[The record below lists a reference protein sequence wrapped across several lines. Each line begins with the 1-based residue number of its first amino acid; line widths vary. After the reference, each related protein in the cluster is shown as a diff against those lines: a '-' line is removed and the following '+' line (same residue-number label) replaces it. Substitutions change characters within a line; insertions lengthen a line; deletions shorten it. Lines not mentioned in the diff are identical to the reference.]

1 MTAATMLFA
10 SSCSKEQIS
19 SNAPVGEQ
27 VTVTLTAD
35 LGAIESRAISDGL
48 SVNEVAWAIYLHGAD
63 KPLPELYGV
72 LPISNKQGTL
82 EVRLVTGKSYDIA
95 LFAYYKDGATTEQ
108 ALGAATPKFY
118 NVDWDNKTIAL
129 NYPSPLA
136 NDTDKRD
143 CFWYVKQNLAVDGP
157 VNETFILTRPLAQ
170 LNFGVTKEDT
180 IAAAEAGLVVSQS
193 KIVASTYESFNMFTG
208 ECLGQLKEYTF
219 AQNAVPQQELEVENI
234 DYTYIGTAYLLVDEK
249 ETQEVTLTI
258 YNNDAN
264 NTQINTLNYS
274 YVPFQ
279 RNYRTNIL
287 GALLTNPIEFNIVVD
302 ERFNEPDFIVKHWDG
317 TTKAVAEVNGT
328 YTVTEP
334 AELAWV
340 AQQVNSGENNFEG
353 KAVVLQGE
361 VIDLN
366 GLNNQLWT
374 PIGVSGKPFK
384 GSFDGN
390 GVVIRNMKVSALECA
405 GLFGNVLSSE
415 GIKNVVL
422 EDVVIESSHYAGAV
436 VGYAY
441 SDVIN
446 CSVDGLTLTVTPN
459 DTTRAAYDNGD
470 KVGGIAG
477 YVAEKSGTAGYKIN
491 NNTVKNATITAYRDL
506 GGIAGAAY
514 IAECVGNKVENSVL
528 TVDQT
533 VNNYGEKDA
542 NLGQFVGRVLSG
554 VVGDDNVATDVELVW
569 NPIELSYKKVSQ
581 LVNGETGM
589 SFTTQGYVIASCDKS
604 FVLADK
610 TGIIYVYN
618 PKNGAAVGSNVLVS
632 GTLSTYGNDDLI
644 QVGKDA
650 EVTVLEGTTEVEYPE
665 VVVWPDEQVTEYA
678 KSATRTYAKIKGTLD
693 IGSYNNVIIEGTN
706 VKGSILYPN
715 SEIKK
720 IINDLNGKTA
730 IVEGYA
736 MYTTSSR
743 KFMNIVATK
752 VVDAKVATEWGVVG
766 DMTDWA
772 KGNDIP
778 MYTYGDNIMFARN
791 VVVSN
796 NQSFK
801 IRVTTSEKEWDNE
814 KNYGTGVDGKD
825 REGVYTDMAIPVY
838 TGGDSGNIKP
848 AKAGTYDIYF
858 DLNNK
863 QVYVMTAGKSIKD
876 AADYEEYIAPVEGL
890 TEHEWAVIGTF
901 SNNWKH
907 EYSTPMTIKGDYAV
921 AKGVTIANGDEFKFA
936 ADKAWALSY
945 GSACDVNIDTKYRTY
960 NNGGNMKF
968 VGEAGTYDI
977 YFSMVNATFY
987 MEEHVEAVETE
998 GGCDDFDT
1006 ISNTNT
1012 SYVKTTTKAGW
1023 VAVNSAIF
1031 KGGTSNSSPAF
1042 KMIGVDSNR
1051 ALCMNGKTSAK
1062 GTITSPTLTT
1072 GCGTLKF
1079 NYGLPFSDTK
1089 IKFSVEIMQNGAVVK
1104 TFTVQN
1110 LSATKL
1116 TKYSFEEAVNVT
1128 GDFQIVFKN
1137 LSPSSSTSNKD
1148 RTAIWDV
1155 EWTGYAE

>member
-136 NDTDKRD
+136 NDTDERD

-180 IAAAEAGLVVSQS
+180 TAAAEAGLVVSQS

-340 AQQVNSGENNFEG
+340 AQQVNSGDNTFEG
-353 KAVVLQGE
+353 KSVVLQGE

-390 GVVIRNMKVSALECA
+390 GVVIRNMKVSTLECA

-459 DTTRAAYDNGD
+459 DITRAAAYDNGD

-542 NLGQFVGRVLSG
+542 NLSQFVGRVLSG

-569 NPIELSYKKVSQ
+569 NPETLRPCIKNVIAAGVKEGVTAKGYVLATSAESF
-581 LVNGETGM
+581 LLADETGWIM
-589 SFTTQGYVIASCDKS
+589 VYKPKDYATAMPKEGDVVSV
-604 FVLADK
+604 
-610 TGIIYVYN
+610 TGNTSLYPTKEPNMLQFAQNTV
-618 PKNGAAVGSNVLVS
+618 
-632 GTLSTYGNDDLI
+632 
-644 QVGKDA
+644 
-650 EVTVLEGTTEVEYPE
+650 VTVLDEPKVEVTHPTSDVWTVEQIEAYAANPIRTFATFTGKLNVNGNYYNIEFEGT
-665 VVVWPDEQVTEYA
+665 Q
-678 KSATRTYAKIKGTLD
+678 KQ
-693 IGSYNNVIIEGTN
+693 
-706 VKGSILYPN
+706 GSIISP
-715 SEIKK
+715 K
-720 IINDLNGKTA
+720 A
-730 IVEGYA
+730 
-736 MYTTSSR
+736 
-743 KFMNIVATK
+743 
-752 VVDAKVATEWGVVG
+752 
-766 DMTDWA
+766 
-772 KGNDIP
+772 DI
-778 MYTYGDNIMFARN
+778 
-791 VVVSN
+791 
-796 NQSFK
+796 
-801 IRVTTSEKEWDNE
+801 
-814 KNYGTGVDGKD
+814 
-825 REGVYTDMAIPVY
+825 
-838 TGGDSGNIKP
+838 
-848 AKAGTYDIYF
+848 
-858 DLNNK
+858 
-863 QVYVMTAGKSIKD
+863 
-876 AADYEEYIAPVEGL
+876 
-890 TEHEWAVIGTF
+890 
-901 SNNWKH
+901 
-907 EYSTPMTIKGDYAV
+907 
-921 AKGVTIANGDEFKFA
+921 
-936 ADKAWALSY
+936 
-945 GSACDVNIDTKYRTY
+945 
-960 NNGGNMKF
+960 
-968 VGEAGTYDI
+968 
-977 YFSMVNATFY
+977 
-987 MEEHVEAVETE
+987 
-998 GGCDDFDT
+998 
-1006 ISNTNT
+1006 
-1012 SYVKTTTKAGW
+1012 
-1023 VAVNSAIF
+1023 
-1031 KGGTSNSSPAF
+1031 
-1042 KMIGVDSNR
+1042 
-1051 ALCMNGKTSAK
+1051 
-1062 GTITSPTLTT
+1062 
-1072 GCGTLKF
+1072 
-1079 NYGLPFSDTK
+1079 
-1089 IKFSVEIMQNGAVVK
+1089 
-1104 TFTVQN
+1104 
-1110 LSATKL
+1110 
-1116 TKYSFEEAVNVT
+1116 
-1128 GDFQIVFKN
+1128 
-1137 LSPSSSTSNKD
+1137 
-1148 RTAIWDV
+1148 
-1155 EWTGYAE
+1155 

>member
-63 KPLPELYGV
+63 QPLPELYGV

-108 ALGAATPKFY
+108 ALGAAAPKFY
-118 NVDWDNKTIAL
+118 DVDWDNKTIAL

-136 NDTDKRD
+136 NDTDERD

-193 KIVASTYESFNMFTG
+193 KIVASTYEKFNMFTG

-234 DYTYIGTAYLLVDEK
+234 AYTYVGTAYLLVDEK
-249 ETQEVTLTI
+249 ETQEVSLTI

-366 GLNNQLWT
+366 SQNNQLWT

-491 NNTVKNATITAYRDL
+491 NNTVKNAVITAYRDL
-506 GGIAGAAY
+506 GGVAGAAY

-533 VNNYGEKDA
+533 VNSYGEKDA
-542 NLGQFVGRVLSG
+542 NLGEFVGRVLSG

-569 NPIELSYKKVSQ
+569 KPETLRPCIKNVIAAGVKKGVTAKGYVLATTSNSF
-581 LVNGETGM
+581 LLADETGWIM
-589 SFTTQGYVIASCDKS
+589 
-604 FVLADK
+604 
-610 TGIIYVYN
+610 VYS
-618 PKNGAAVGSNVLVS
+618 PKDYATAMPKEGDVVS
-632 GTLSTYGNDDLI
+632 VAGDTSLYPSKEPNMLQFAQNT
-644 QVGKDA
+644 V
-650 EVTVLEGTTEVEYPE
+650 VTVLDEPKVEITHPTSDVWTVEQIEAYAANPIRTFATFKGNLNVNGNYYNIEFEGT
-665 VVVWPDEQVTEYA
+665 Q
-678 KSATRTYAKIKGTLD
+678 KQ
-693 IGSYNNVIIEGTN
+693 
-706 VKGSILYPN
+706 GSIISPKAD
-715 SEIKK
+715 IKNL
-720 IINDLNGKTA
+720 ITNNGLNGKT
-730 IVEGYA
+730 VQVSGYLT
-736 MYTTSSR
+736 YLNSS
-743 KFMNIVATK
+743 KYLNMIITDF
-752 VVDAKVATEWGVVG
+752 VDCKEATEWGIVG
-766 DMTDWA
+766 DMTGWA
-772 KGNDIP
+772 KDNDIP

-825 REGVYTDMAIPVY
+825 RDGVYTDMAIPVY

-863 QVYVMTAGKSIKD
+863 QVYVMTAGKSISD
-876 AADYEEYIAPVEGL
+876 AAKHEEYIAPVEGL
-890 TEHEWAVIGTF
+890 TEHEWAVIGSF
-901 SNNWKH
+901 SNDWKH
-907 EYSTPMTIKGDYAV
+907 EYSTPMTIEGDYAV

-936 ADKAWALSY
+936 ADKAWTLSY
-945 GSACDVNIDTKYRTY
+945 GSGCDVNIGTKYRTY

-987 MEEHVEAVETE
+987 MEEHVDVKPVEATIT
-998 GGCDDFDT
+998 FDNKAKRT
-1006 ISNTNT
+1006 TFTDTQQVWEENGITVTNDKNKST
-1012 SYVKTTTKAGW
+1012 NK
-1023 VAVNSAIF
+1023 VADYAKPARFYQGSKVTVTAPGEITQIIF
-1031 KGGTSNSSPAF
+1031 DCNSSSYATEL
-1042 KMIGVDSNR
+1042 KNSIKSGATVTVVSDKVT
-1051 ALCMNGKTSAK
+1051 A
-1062 GTITSPTLTT
+1062 ILTT
-1072 GCGTLKF
+1072 PASSF
-1079 NYGLPFSDTK
+1079 
-1089 IKFSVEIMQNGAVVK
+1089 VVDQLVK
-1104 TFTVQN
+1104 QVRMDAITV
-1110 LSATKL
+1110 T
-1116 TKYSFEEAVNVT
+1116 Y
-1128 GDFQIVFKN
+1128 
-1137 LSPSSSTSNKD
+1137 NK
-1148 RTAIWDV
+1148 
-1155 EWTGYAE
+1155 

>member
-108 ALGAATPKFY
+108 ALGAAAPKFY
-118 NVDWDNKTIAL
+118 KVDWDSKTIAL

-180 IAAAEAGLVVSQS
+180 TAAAEAGLVVSQS

-234 DYTYIGTAYLLVDEK
+234 DYTYVGTAYLLVDEK
-249 ETQEVTLTI
+249 ETQEVSLTI

-264 NTQINTLNYS
+264 NTEINTLNYS

-302 ERFNEPDFIVKHWDG
+302 ERFNEPDYIVKHWDG

-340 AQQVNSGENNFEG
+340 AQQVNSGENSFEG

-366 GLNNQLWT
+366 SQNNQLWT
-374 PIGVSGKPFK
+374 PIGVSGKPFR

-390 GVVIRNMKVSALECA
+390 GVVIRNMKVSTLECA
-405 GLFGNVLSSE
+405 GLFGSVVSDE
-415 GIKNVVL
+415 GIKNVIL
-422 EDVVIESSHYAGAV
+422 EDAVIESSHYAGAV
-436 VGYAY
+436 AGYAY
-441 SDVIN
+441 ADIIGCTVN
-446 CSVDGLTLTVTPN
+446 GLTMNVLPN
-459 DTTRAAYDNGD
+459 DTTTRTATYDNGD
-470 KVGGIAG
+470 KVGGIVG
-477 YVAEKSGTAGYKIN
+477 YVGEGGYKIN
-491 NNTVKNATITAYRDL
+491 GNTVEEATIIAYRDL

-514 IAECVGNKVENSVL
+514 IGECTGNIVKKSTL
-528 TVDQT
+528 KVDQT
-533 VNNYGEKDA
+533 VNDYGTKDA
-542 NLGQFVGRVLSG
+542 NLDEVVGRVLGGTVGENTIEG
-554 VVGDDNVATDVELVW
+554 VTLNW
-569 NPIELSYKKVSQ
+569 NPYSLRPCIENVIAAGVK
-581 LVNGETGM
+581 NGVTAKGYVLATSAESFLLADETGWIM
-589 SFTTQGYVIASCDKS
+589 
-604 FVLADK
+604 
-610 TGIIYVYN
+610 VYK
-618 PKNGAAVGSNVLVS
+618 PKNYSTAMPKEGDVVS
-632 GTLSTYGNDDLI
+632 VKGNTAYYPLD
-644 QVGKDA
+644 KDKKPTKDSMLQFA
-650 EVTVLEGTTEVEYPE
+650 QNTVVTVLDEPKVEVTHPTSDVWTVEQIEAYAANSIRTFATFKGKLNVNNIYYNIEFEGT
-665 VVVWPDEQVTEYA
+665 Q
-678 KSATRTYAKIKGTLD
+678 KQ
-693 IGSYNNVIIEGTN
+693 
-706 VKGSILYPN
+706 GSIISPKAD
-715 SEIKK
+715 IKNL
-720 IINDLNGKTA
+720 ITNNGLNGKT
-730 IVEGYA
+730 VQVSGYLT
-736 MYTTSSR
+736 YLNSS
-743 KFMNIVATK
+743 KYLNMIITDF
-752 VVDAKVATEWGVVG
+752 VDCKEATEWGIVG
-766 DMTDWA
+766 DMTGWA

-801 IRVTTSEKEWDNE
+801 IRVTTSEKEWDDE

-863 QVYVMTAGKSIKD
+863 QVYVMTSGKSISD
-876 AADYEEYIAPVEGL
+876 AAKHEEYIAPVEGL
-890 TEHEWAVIGTF
+890 TEHEWGVVGSFNGWNVENYVTMSI
-901 SNNWKH
+901 
-907 EYSTPMTIKGDYAV
+907 EGDYAV
-921 AKGVTIANGDEFKFA
+921 AKGVTLANGDEFKFA
-936 ADKAWALSY
+936 ADNDWALSY
-945 GSACDVNIDTKYRTY
+945 GSGCDVNIDTKYRTY

-987 MEEHVEAVETE
+987 MEEHNDAVEATITFDDKAKRTVFTTSQQVWVENGITVTNDKASSSSNIGNYAKPARFYKGSKVTIAAPGKIHSIKIDCTNMDAKYVTPWIASI
-998 GGCDDFDT
+998 GGNAVNENNIITVTLDGSSDSF
-1006 ISNTNT
+1006 
-1012 SYVKTTTKAGW
+1012 VVAKTTAQIR
-1023 VAVNSAIF
+1023 ANS
-1031 KGGTSNSSPAF
+1031 
-1042 KMIGVDSNR
+1042 M
-1051 ALCMNGKTSAK
+1051 
-1062 GTITSPTLTT
+1062 TIT
-1072 GCGTLKF
+1072 
-1079 NYGLPFSDTK
+1079 
-1089 IKFSVEIMQNGAVVK
+1089 
-1104 TFTVQN
+1104 
-1110 LSATKL
+1110 
-1116 TKYSFEEAVNVT
+1116 
-1128 GDFQIVFKN
+1128 
-1137 LSPSSSTSNKD
+1137 
-1148 RTAIWDV
+1148 
-1155 EWTGYAE
+1155 YAE

>member
-63 KPLPELYGV
+63 QPLPELYGV

-118 NVDWDNKTIAL
+118 DVDWDNKTIDL
-129 NYPSPLA
+129 KYLSPLA
-136 NDTDKRD
+136 NDTDERD

-219 AQNAVPQQELEVENI
+219 AQNAVPQQELEVENVA
-234 DYTYIGTAYLLVDEK
+234 YTYVGTAYLLVDEK
-249 ETQEVTLTI
+249 ETQEVSLTI

-334 AELAWV
+334 AELAWI
-340 AQQVNSGENNFEG
+340 AEQVNSGENNFEG
-353 KAVVLQGE
+353 KSVVLQGE

-366 GLNNQLWT
+366 SQNNQLWT

-506 GGIAGAAY
+506 GGVAGAAY

-569 NPIELSYKKVSQ
+569 NPETLKPATPISNITADGNYIVKGIVSAVGTSAYFITDGTGALMVYGSKHNRVLGECVRIEGKVSRYKGYDTNAWQ
-581 LVNGETGM
+581 IAPTSTLVISEGNTP
-589 SFTTQGYVIASCDKS
+589 K
-604 FVLADK
+604 
-610 TGIIYVYN
+610 YN
-618 PKNGAAVGSNVLVS
+618 P
-632 GTLSTYGNDDLI
+632 
-644 QVGKDA
+644 
-650 EVTVLEGTTEVEYPE
+650 TVLTAADIDALVGQTATSTEVEL
-665 VVVWPDEQVTEYA
+665 V
-678 KSATRTYAKIKGTLD
+678 GTAYLSD
-693 IGSYNNVIIEGTN
+693 QGYINIDIEGGNKDASLYYVAVDDYKHLVGANVT
-706 VKGSILYPN
+706 VKGYITGTYNYLNVLPYEVTDN
-715 SEIKK
+715 KK
-720 IINDLNGKTA
+720 
-730 IVEGYA
+730 
-736 MYTTSSR
+736 
-743 KFMNIVATK
+743 
-752 VVDAKVATEWGVVG
+752 ATEWGVVG
-766 DMTDWA
+766 DMTGWGA
-772 KGNDIP
+772 NPDIT
-778 MYTYGDNIMFARN
+778 MYTYGDGIAFAKG
-791 VVVSN
+791 VEVAEG
-796 NQSFK
+796 QGFK
-801 IRVTTSEKEWDNE
+801 IRANNEWNDA
-814 KNYGTGVDGKD
+814 KNYGTNDVK
-825 REGVYTDMAIPVY
+825 VYSNMPVPVY
-838 TGGDSGNIKP
+838 TGGGSGNLYP
-848 AKAGTYDIYF
+848 TEAGTYDIYF
-858 DLNNK
+858 DIVNFDK
-863 QVYVMTAGKSIKD
+863 VYVMTAGTPIDEALPYEK
-876 AADYEEYIAPVEGL
+876 YEEPIYNNHTWRIV
-890 TEHEWAVIGTF
+890 GTF
-901 SNNWKH
+901 NGWNPGDDNYK
-907 EYSTPMTIKGDYAV
+907 MTLTDDNKWATIV
-921 AKGVTIANGDEFKFA
+921 AEFAKTEELKFVADNDWNINFGNGVTVELDTVYEGYKDGGNIYVPAGKYEIYLSMIDGSFYMKEYVGAVDATITFDDTAKRTVFTTSQQVWVENGITVTN
-936 ADKAWALSY
+936 DKAASTNNVANY
-945 GSACDVNIDTKYRTY
+945 SKPVRFYQGSALTVAAPGNITKIVFECNSASYATQLQSSITTTDSITVDSDKVTVELATPSKSFIVN
-960 NNGGNMKF
+960 KF
-968 VGEAGTYDI
+968 VKQVRMD
-977 YFSMVNATFY
+977 
-987 MEEHVEAVETE
+987 
-998 GGCDDFDT
+998 
-1006 ISNTNT
+1006 
-1012 SYVKTTTKAGW
+1012 
-1023 VAVNSAIF
+1023 AI
-1031 KGGTSNSSPAF
+1031 
-1042 KMIGVDSNR
+1042 
-1051 ALCMNGKTSAK
+1051 
-1062 GTITSPTLTT
+1062 
-1072 GCGTLKF
+1072 
-1079 NYGLPFSDTK
+1079 
-1089 IKFSVEIMQNGAVVK
+1089 
-1104 TFTVQN
+1104 TV
-1110 LSATKL
+1110 T
-1116 TKYSFEEAVNVT
+1116 
-1128 GDFQIVFKN
+1128 
-1137 LSPSSSTSNKD
+1137 
-1148 RTAIWDV
+1148 
-1155 EWTGYAE
+1155 YAE

>member
-108 ALGAATPKFY
+108 ALGAAAPKFY

-180 IAAAEAGLVVSQS
+180 TAAAEAGLVVSQS

-234 DYTYIGTAYLLVDEK
+234 DYTYVGTAYLLVDEK

-264 NTQINTLNYS
+264 NTKINTLNYS

-340 AQQVNSGENNFEG
+340 AQQVNSGDNTFEG
-353 KAVVLQGE
+353 KSVVLQGE

-390 GVVIRNMKVSALECA
+390 GVVIRNMKVSTLECA

-554 VVGDDNVATDVELVW
+554 VVGDDNVATDVELVYK
-569 NPIELSYKKVSQ
+569 PEELGYPTIEDVINNENS
-581 LVNGETGM
+581 GP
-589 SFTTQGYVIASCDKS
+589 FTIKGWVVATSDMGIIIK
-604 FVLADK
+604 DK
-610 TGIIYVYN
+610 TGIIYAYN
-618 PKNGAAVGSNVLVS
+618 PSAKPAVGTMVIVK
-632 GTLSTYGNDDLI
+632 GSTSEHGGVKQI
-644 QVGKDA
+644 AAKAQVTALDQ
-650 EVTVLEGTTEVEYPE
+650 TVEVEHPTSE
-665 VVVWPDEQVTEYA
+665 VWTAEQIDAYCENP
-678 KSATRTYAKIKGTLD
+678 TRTYVNVKGTLVRN
-693 IGSYNNVIIEGTN
+693 GKYYNIVVDGANVQ
-706 VKGSILYPN
+706 GSIANPTKELQ
-715 SEIKK
+715 ET
-720 IINDLNGKTA
+720 LNNLHRAVVT
-730 IVEGYA
+730 VSGYA
-736 MYTTSSR
+736 MYTSTSGGV
-743 KFMNIVATK
+743 KFMNIITTAVK
-752 VVDAKVATEWGVVG
+752 DHRKATEWGVVG
-766 DMTDWA
+766 DITNWTA
-772 KGNDIP
+772 GNDIP
-778 MYTYGDNIMFARN
+778 MYTYDDNLMFALD
-791 VVVSN
+791 VAISN
-796 NQSFK
+796 GSFK
-801 IRVTTSEKEWDNE
+801 IRANNEWNDA
-814 KNYGTGVDGKD
+814 KNYGMKGGAQT
-825 REGVYTDMAIPVY
+825 VYTDMKLELE
-838 TGGDSGNIKP
+838 TSGGSGNITP
-848 AKAGTYDIYF
+848 AEYGTYDIYF
-858 DLNNK
+858 DLNK
-863 QVYVMTAGKSIKD
+863 KLGYVMTVGKSISE
-876 AADYEEYIAPVEGL
+876 AAEFKAYVKPK
-890 TEHEWAVIGTF
+890 
-901 SNNWKH
+901 NK
-907 EYSTPMTIKGDYAV
+907 YSWGVVGSFNGWNPANSLEMTIEGDYAV
-921 AKGVTIANGDEFKFA
+921 AKGVTLANGDEFKFA
-936 ADKAWALSY
+936 ADKAWTLSY
-945 GSACDVNIDTKYRTY
+945 GSGCDVNVDKKYTAY

-968 VGEAGTYDI
+968 VGDAGAYDI
-977 YFSMVNATFY
+977 YFSMVEGDDSFY
-987 MEEHVEAVETE
+987 MEKYVEAEPSE
-998 GGCDDFDT
+998 PKGGSDDFDT

-1031 KGGTSNSSPAF
+1031 KGGTSDSSPAF
-1042 KMIGVDSNR
+1042 KMIGDASNR

-1104 TFTVQN
+1104 NFTVQN

-1116 TKYSFEEAVNVT
+1116 TKYSFEEAVNVA
-1128 GDFQIVFKN
+1128 GEFQIVFTN
-1137 LSPSSSTSNKD
+1137 LSPSNSGSNKD

>member
-108 ALGAATPKFY
+108 ALGAAAPKFY
-118 NVDWDNKTIAL
+118 NVDWDSKTIAL

-136 NDTDKRD
+136 NDTDERD
-143 CFWYVKQNLAVDGP
+143 CFWHVKQNLAVDGP

-180 IAAAEAGLVVSQS
+180 TAAAEAGLVVSQS

-249 ETQEVTLTI
+249 ETQEVSLTI

-264 NTQINTLNYS
+264 NTKINTLNYS

-506 GGIAGAAY
+506 GGVAGAAY

-569 NPIELSYKKVSQ
+569 NPETLKPATPISNITAKGNYIVKGIVSAVGTSAYFITDGTGALMVYGNKHNRVLGECVRIEGEVSRYNGYNTNAWQ
-581 LVNGETGM
+581 IKSTSTLVISEGNTP
-589 SFTTQGYVIASCDKS
+589 K
-604 FVLADK
+604 
-610 TGIIYVYN
+610 YN
-618 PKNGAAVGSNVLVS
+618 P
-632 GTLSTYGNDDLI
+632 
-644 QVGKDA
+644 
-650 EVTVLEGTTEVEYPE
+650 TVLTAADIDALVGQTATSTEVELVGTAYLS
-665 VVVWPDEQVTEYA
+665 D
-678 KSATRTYAKIKGTLD
+678 KGYINID
-693 IGSYNNVIIEGTN
+693 IEGGNKDASLYYVAVDDYKHLVGANVT
-706 VKGSILYPN
+706 VKGYITGTYNYLNVLPYEVTDN
-715 SEIKK
+715 KK
-720 IINDLNGKTA
+720 
-730 IVEGYA
+730 
-736 MYTTSSR
+736 
-743 KFMNIVATK
+743 
-752 VVDAKVATEWGVVG
+752 ATEWSIVG
-766 DMTDWA
+766 DMTGWT

-791 VVVSN
+791 VVVAN

-863 QVYVMTAGKSIKD
+863 LVYVMTSGKSISD
-876 AADYEEYIAPVEGL
+876 AAKHEEYIAPVEGL
-890 TEHEWAVIGTF
+890 TEHEWAVIGSF

-987 MEEHVEAVETE
+987 MEEHNEAEPVETE
-998 GGCDDFDT
+998 GGSDDFDT

-1031 KGGTSNSSPAF
+1031 KGGTSDSSPAF
-1042 KMIGVDSNR
+1042 KMIGDASNR

-1104 TFTVQN
+1104 NFTVQN

-1137 LSPSSSTSNKD
+1137 LSPSGSTSNKD

>member
-108 ALGAATPKFY
+108 ALGAAAPKFY
-118 NVDWDNKTIAL
+118 NVDWDSKTIAL

-136 NDTDKRD
+136 NDTDERD

-234 DYTYIGTAYLLVDEK
+234 AYTYVGTAYLLVDEK
-249 ETQEVTLTI
+249 ETQEVSLTI

-353 KAVVLQGE
+353 KSVVLQGE

-366 GLNNQLWT
+366 SQNNQLWT

-506 GGIAGAAY
+506 GGVAGAAY

-569 NPIELSYKKVSQ
+569 KPIELSYKTVSQ
-581 LVNGETGM
+581 LVNGKDGM
-589 SFTTQGYVIASCDKS
+589 TFTTQGYVLASCDKS
-604 FVLADK
+604 FVLADQ
-610 TGIIYVYN
+610 TGFIYVYN
-618 PKNGAAVGSNVLVS
+618 PEKGAAVGSNVLVS
-632 GTLSTYGNDDLI
+632 GELSTYGDDNLL
-644 QVGKDA
+644 QVSAKA
-650 EVTVLEGTTEVEYPE
+650 TVTVLEGTTEVEYPE
-665 VVVWPDEQVTEYA
+665 VDVWTAEQVTEYA
-678 KSATRTYAKIKGTLD
+678 KSATRTYAKIKGTLS
-693 IGSYNNVIIEGTN
+693 INNNYNNVIIEGTN
-706 VKGSILYPN
+706 VQGSIVYPN
-715 SEIKK
+715 SEIKN
-720 IINDLNGKTA
+720 IIKDLDGMPI

-736 MYTTSSR
+736 MYTNSSR
-743 KFMNIVATK
+743 KYMNIVATK
-752 VVDAKVATEWGVVG
+752 VVDAKEATEWGVVG
-766 DMTDWA
+766 DMTGW
-772 KGNDIP
+772 GSNPDIT
-778 MYTYGDNIMFARN
+778 MYTYGDGIAFAKG
-791 VVVSN
+791 VEVAEG
-796 NQSFK
+796 QGFK
-801 IRVTTSEKEWDNE
+801 IRANNEWNDA
-814 KNYGTGVDGKD
+814 KNYGTNDVK
-825 REGVYTDMAIPVY
+825 VYSNMPVPVY
-838 TGGDSGNIKP
+838 TGGGSGNLYP
-848 AKAGTYDIYF
+848 TEAGTYDIYF
-858 DLNNK
+858 DIANFDK
-863 QVYVMTAGKSIKD
+863 VYVMTAGKDISE
-876 AADYEEYIAPVEGL
+876 AAKYEEYIAPVEGL
-890 TEHEWAVIGTF
+890 TEHEWGVVGSFNGWNVENYVTMSI
-901 SNNWKH
+901 
-907 EYSTPMTIKGDYAV
+907 EGDYAV
-921 AKGVTIANGDEFKFA
+921 AKNVTLTKNAEFKFA

-987 MEEHVEAVETE
+987 MEEHNEAEPVETE
-998 GGCDDFDT
+998 GGSDDF
-1006 ISNTNT
+1006 NTLTNSS
-1012 SYVKTTTKAGW
+1012 SYKLGTTKNGW
-1023 VAVNSAIF
+1023 AYANCAVMSGGKSESNPVFPNLLGNDSTV
-1031 KGGTSNSSPAF
+1031 KGLT
-1042 KMIGVDSNR
+1042 I
-1051 ALCMNGKTSAK
+1051 NGKTSAK
-1062 GTITSPTLTT
+1062 GTITSPVINT
-1072 GCGTLKF
+1072 GCHTLSF
-1079 NYGLPFSDTK
+1079 DYGYPFSESNGIDIT
-1089 IKFSVEIMQNGAVVK
+1089 VEIIQNGEV
-1104 TFTVQN
+1104 VQN
-1110 LSATKL
+1110 YVIKDKAAKKM
-1116 TKYSFEEAVNVT
+1116 TKYNWSQEIKVT
-1128 GDFQIVFKN
+1128 GDFQIKFSN
-1137 LSPSSSTSNKD
+1137 NSPTKSTSNKD
-1148 RTAIWDV
+1148 RYTIFNV
-1155 EWTGYAE
+1155 VWTGYAE

>member
-108 ALGAATPKFY
+108 ALGAAAPKFY

-180 IAAAEAGLVVSQS
+180 TAAAEAGLVVSQS

-234 DYTYIGTAYLLVDEK
+234 DYTYVGTAYLLVDEK
-249 ETQEVTLTI
+249 ETQEVSLTI

-264 NTQINTLNYS
+264 NTEINTLNYS

-340 AQQVNSGENNFEG
+340 AQQVNSGENSFEG

-366 GLNNQLWT
+366 SQNNQLWT

-390 GVVIRNMKVSALECA
+390 GVVIRNMKVSTLECA
-405 GLFGNVLSSE
+405 GLFGNVVSS

-470 KVGGIAG
+470 KVGGIVG
-477 YVAEKSGTAGYKIN
+477 YVAEKRGTAGYKIN

-506 GGIAGAAY
+506 GGVAGAAY

-533 VNNYGEKDA
+533 VNSYGEKDA
-542 NLGQFVGRVLSG
+542 NLGEFVGRVLSG

-569 NPIELSYKKVSQ
+569 NPETLKPATPISNITAKGNYIVKGIVSAVGTSAYFITDDTGALMVYGNKHNRVLGECVRIEGEVSRYSDYNTNAWQ
-581 LVNGETGM
+581 IKSTSTLVISEGNTP
-589 SFTTQGYVIASCDKS
+589 K
-604 FVLADK
+604 
-610 TGIIYVYN
+610 YN
-618 PKNGAAVGSNVLVS
+618 PTVLTAADIDALVGQTATSTEVELVGTAYLSNKGYINIDIEGGNKDASLYYVAVDDYKHLVGSNVTVKGYIT
-632 GTLSTYGNDDLI
+632 GTYQYLNVLPY
-644 QVGKDA
+644 
-650 EVTVLEGTTEVEYPE
+650 EVT
-665 VVVWPDEQVTEYA
+665 D
-678 KSATRTYAKIKGTLD
+678 
-693 IGSYNNVIIEGTN
+693 N
-706 VKGSILYPN
+706 
-715 SEIKK
+715 KK
-720 IINDLNGKTA
+720 
-730 IVEGYA
+730 
-736 MYTTSSR
+736 
-743 KFMNIVATK
+743 
-752 VVDAKVATEWGVVG
+752 ATEWGVVG
-766 DMTDWA
+766 TANNW
-772 KGNDIP
+772 GSTPDIT
-778 MYTYGDNIMFARN
+778 MYTYDGNLMFAKGVE
-791 VVVSN
+791 VVAGYE
-796 NQSFK
+796 FK
-801 IRVTTSEKEWDNE
+801 IRANNEWNDA
-814 KNYGTGVDGKD
+814 KNYGMEVAQTVNNNMELPLVCGGGAQNMKFLEDGVF
-825 REGVYTDMAIPVY
+825 
-838 TGGDSGNIKP
+838 
-848 AKAGTYDIYF
+848 DIYF
-858 DLNNK
+858 DLANSK
-863 QVYVMTAGKSIKD
+863 AYVMTAGKSIND
-876 AADYEEYIAPVEGL
+876 AADYEKYEEPIYHNHTWRIV
-890 TEHEWAVIGTF
+890 GTF
-901 SNNWKH
+901 NGWNPGDDNYKMTLTDDNKWATIVAEFTKTEELKFVADSDWSINFGNGVTVELDTVYEGYQDGGNINVPAGKYEIYLSMIDGSFYMNEYVGAVDATITFDNKAKRTVFTTSQQVWVENGITVTNDKASSSNN
-907 EYSTPMTIKGDYAV
+907 IGDYAKP
-921 AKGVTIANGDEFKFA
+921 ARFYKGSKVTIAAPGKIHSI
-936 ADKAWALSY
+936 K
-945 GSACDVNIDTKYRTY
+945 IDCTNLDAKYVTPWIASI
-960 NNGGNMKF
+960 GGNAVNENNIITVTLDGSSDSF
-968 VGEAGTYDI
+968 VVA
-977 YFSMVNATFY
+977 
-987 MEEHVEAVETE
+987 
-998 GGCDDFDT
+998 
-1006 ISNTNT
+1006 
-1012 SYVKTTTKAGW
+1012 KTTAQIR
-1023 VAVNSAIF
+1023 ANS
-1031 KGGTSNSSPAF
+1031 
-1042 KMIGVDSNR
+1042 M
-1051 ALCMNGKTSAK
+1051 
-1062 GTITSPTLTT
+1062 TIT
-1072 GCGTLKF
+1072 
-1079 NYGLPFSDTK
+1079 
-1089 IKFSVEIMQNGAVVK
+1089 
-1104 TFTVQN
+1104 
-1110 LSATKL
+1110 
-1116 TKYSFEEAVNVT
+1116 
-1128 GDFQIVFKN
+1128 
-1137 LSPSSSTSNKD
+1137 
-1148 RTAIWDV
+1148 
-1155 EWTGYAE
+1155 YAE

>member
-35 LGAIESRAISDGL
+35 LGAIESRAAIADGQK
-48 SVNEVAWAIYLHGAD
+48 VNEVAWAIYLHGSTT
-63 KPLPELYGV
+63 PLPDFQGV
-72 LPISNKQGTL
+72 LPINGKEGKL
-82 EVRLVTGKSYDIA
+82 EVRLVTGRSYDIA
-95 LFAYYKDGATTEQ
+95 MFAYHTENPTDKQ
-108 ALGAATPKFY
+108 VNVATPAPKY
-118 NVDWDNKTIAL
+118 YMVDWSNNIVAVQ
-129 NYPSPLA
+129 YPNGPIA
-136 NDTDKRD
+136 NDDDARD
-143 CFWYVKQNLAVDGP
+143 CFWFVRENLEVNAP
-157 VNETFILTRPLAQ
+157 INETFTLHRPLAQ
-170 LNFGVTKEDT
+170 LNFGVTAQDT
-180 IAAAEAGLVVSQS
+180 ADAAAAGLVVSQS
-193 KIVASTYESFNMFTG
+193 KIVASTYTQFNVLTG
-208 ECLGQLKEYTF
+208 ECTGNLVEYTF
-219 AQNAVPQQELEVENI
+219 AQHDVPSQTLKVSNVE
-234 DYTYIGTAYLLVDEK
+234 YTYIGTAYLLVNDGEPLK
-249 ETQEVTLTI
+249 DNVSITI
-258 YNNDAN
+258 YDNDAN
-264 NTQINTLNYS
+264 KTEINTLS
-274 YVPFQ
+274 YDNVPFK

-287 GALLTNPIEFNIVVD
+287 GALLTNEADFTIKVD
-302 ERFNEPDFIVKHWDG
+302 ERFVDQNGNPTEDYILKHWDG
-317 TTKAVAEVNGT
+317 TSKAVAEVNGT

-334 AELAWV
+334 AELAWI
-340 AQQVNSGENNFEG
+340 AEQVNSGENSFEG
-353 KAVVLQGE
+353 KSVVLQGE

-569 NPIELSYKKVSQ
+569 NPETLRPCIKNVIAAGVKEGVTAKGYVLATSAESF
-581 LVNGETGM
+581 LLADETGWIM
-589 SFTTQGYVIASCDKS
+589 VYKPKDYATAMPKEGDVVSV
-604 FVLADK
+604 
-610 TGIIYVYN
+610 TGNTSLYPTKEPNMLQFAQNTV
-618 PKNGAAVGSNVLVS
+618 
-632 GTLSTYGNDDLI
+632 
-644 QVGKDA
+644 
-650 EVTVLEGTTEVEYPE
+650 VTVLDEPKVEVTHPTSDVWTVEQIEAYAANPIRTFATFKGKLNVNGNYYNIEFEGT
-665 VVVWPDEQVTEYA
+665 Q
-678 KSATRTYAKIKGTLD
+678 KQ
-693 IGSYNNVIIEGTN
+693 
-706 VKGSILYPN
+706 GSIISPKAD
-715 SEIKK
+715 IKNL
-720 IINDLNGKTA
+720 ITNDGLHGKT
-730 IVEGYA
+730 VQVSGYLT
-736 MYTTSSR
+736 YINSS
-743 KFMNIVATK
+743 KYLNMIITDF
-752 VVDAKVATEWGVVG
+752 VDCKEETEWGIVG

-863 QVYVMTAGKSIKD
+863 LVYVMTSGKSIS
-876 AADYEEYIAPVEGL
+876 AAAKHEEYIAPVEGL
-890 TEHEWAVIGTF
+890 TEHEWGVVGSFNGWDVANSVT
-901 SNNWKH
+901 
-907 EYSTPMTIKGDYAV
+907 MTIEGDYAV
-921 AKGVTIANGDEFKFA
+921 AKGVTLANGDEFKFA
-936 ADKAWALSY
+936 ADKAWTLSY

-987 MEEHVEAVETE
+987 MEEHNEAEPVETVEATIT
-998 GGCDDFDT
+998 FDNKAKIT
-1006 ISNTNT
+1006 SISNDQMVWVENNITVTNDKNK
-1012 SYVKTTTKAGW
+1012 SSNAVKDYAKPARFYQGSKVT
-1023 VAVNSAIF
+1023 VAVT
-1031 KGGTSNSSPAF
+1031 GE
-1042 KMIGVDSNR
+1042 
-1051 ALCMNGKTSAK
+1051 
-1062 GTITSPTLTT
+1062 IT
-1072 GCGTLKF
+1072 
-1079 NYGLPFSDTK
+1079 
-1089 IKFSVEIMQNGAVVK
+1089 
-1104 TFTVQN
+1104 
-1110 LSATKL
+1110 
-1116 TKYSFEEAVNVT
+1116 
-1128 GDFQIVFKN
+1128 QIVFDCNNSTYAADLKN
-1137 LSPSSSTSNKD
+1137 SIKSGATVTVASDKV
-1148 RTAIWDV
+1148 TAILTTPASSFVVDQLV
-1155 EWTGYAE
+1155 KQVRMDAITVTYNK

>member
-72 LPISNKQGTL
+72 LPISNKQGTR

-108 ALGAATPKFY
+108 ALGAAAPKFY
-118 NVDWDNKTIAL
+118 DVDWDNKTIAL

-136 NDTDKRD
+136 NDTDERD

-506 GGIAGAAY
+506 GGVAGAAY

-533 VNNYGEKDA
+533 VNDYGTKDA

-569 NPIELSYKKVSQ
+569 NPETLKPATPISNITAKGNYIVKGIVSAVGTSAYFITDGTGALMVYGNKHNRVLGECVRIEGEVSRYSDYNTNAWQ
-581 LVNGETGM
+581 IKSTSTLVISEGNTP
-589 SFTTQGYVIASCDKS
+589 K
-604 FVLADK
+604 
-610 TGIIYVYN
+610 YN
-618 PKNGAAVGSNVLVS
+618 P
-632 GTLSTYGNDDLI
+632 
-644 QVGKDA
+644 
-650 EVTVLEGTTEVEYPE
+650 TVLTAADIDALVGQTATSTEVELVGTAYLS
-665 VVVWPDEQVTEYA
+665 D
-678 KSATRTYAKIKGTLD
+678 KGYINID
-693 IGSYNNVIIEGTN
+693 IEGGNKDASLYYVAVDDYKHLVGANVT
-706 VKGSILYPN
+706 VKGYITGTYNYLNVLPYEVTDN
-715 SEIKK
+715 KK
-720 IINDLNGKTA
+720 EA
-730 IVEGYA
+730 
-736 MYTTSSR
+736 
-743 KFMNIVATK
+743 
-752 VVDAKVATEWGVVG
+752 EWSVVG

-987 MEEHVEAVETE
+987 MEEHVEAEPSE
-998 GGCDDFDT
+998 PK
-1006 ISNTNT
+1006 
-1012 SYVKTTTKAGW
+1012 YVK
-1023 VAVNSAIF
+1023 V
-1031 KGGTSNSSPAF
+1031 
-1042 KMIGVDSNR
+1042 
-1051 ALCMNGKTSAK
+1051 TSAPTDWTGK
-1062 GTITSPTLTT
+1062 YLIVMNDNKIHSKLSGKDLIAEYTGTITEDEVNAADVDAYAMTITKSTTDGKYYMTYPDGKYFVAAEKTCKAQTNAFNLTIKYT
-1072 GCGTLKF
+1072 NKGVEI
-1079 NYGLPFSDTK
+1079 SDTK
-1089 IKFSVEIMQNGAVVK
+1089 FILYSNNKQYFRCYVSKAGDN
-1104 TFTVQN
+1104 
-1110 LSATKL
+1110 
-1116 TKYSFEEAVNVT
+1116 KYALPTLYKYTE
-1128 GDFQIVFKN
+1128 
-1137 LSPSSSTSNKD
+1137 
-1148 RTAIWDV
+1148 
-1155 EWTGYAE
+1155 

>member
-1 MTAATMLFA
+1 MKKFFLLVMTAATMLFA

-108 ALGAATPKFY
+108 ALGAAAPKFY
-118 NVDWDNKTIAL
+118 NVDWDSKTIAL

-136 NDTDKRD
+136 NDTDERD

-180 IAAAEAGLVVSQS
+180 TAAAEAGLVVSQS

-234 DYTYIGTAYLLVDEK
+234 AYTYVGTAYLLVDEK
-249 ETQEVTLTI
+249 ETQEVSLTI

-353 KAVVLQGE
+353 KSVVLQGE

-366 GLNNQLWT
+366 SQNNQLWT

-491 NNTVKNATITAYRDL
+491 NNTVKNAVITAYRDL
-506 GGIAGAAY
+506 GGVAGAAY

-542 NLGQFVGRVLSG
+542 NLGEFVGRVLSG
-554 VVGDDNVATDVELVW
+554 VVGDDNVATDVELVYK
-569 NPIELSYKKVSQ
+569 PEELGYPTIEDVINNENS
-581 LVNGETGM
+581 GP
-589 SFTTQGYVIASCDKS
+589 FTIKGWVVATSDMGIIIK
-604 FVLADK
+604 DK
-610 TGIIYVYN
+610 TGIIYAYN
-618 PKNGAAVGSNVLVS
+618 PSAKPAVGTMVIVK
-632 GTLSTYGNDDLI
+632 GSTSEHGGVKQI
-644 QVGKDA
+644 AAKAQVTALDQ
-650 EVTVLEGTTEVEYPE
+650 TVEVEHPTSE
-665 VVVWPDEQVTEYA
+665 VWTAEQIDAYCENP
-678 KSATRTYAKIKGTLD
+678 TRTYVNVKGTLVRN
-693 IGSYNNVIIEGTN
+693 GKYYNIVVDGANVQ
-706 VKGSILYPN
+706 GSIANPTKELQ
-715 SEIKK
+715 ET
-720 IINDLNGKTA
+720 LNNLHRAVVT
-730 IVEGYA
+730 VSGYA
-736 MYTTSSR
+736 MYTSTSGGV
-743 KFMNIVATK
+743 KFMNIITTAVK
-752 VVDAKVATEWGVVG
+752 DHRKATEWGVVG
-766 DMTDWA
+766 DLTGWA
-772 KGNDIP
+772 EGKDIP
-778 MYTYGDNIMFARN
+778 MYTYDDNLMFALD
-791 VVVSN
+791 VEISN
-796 NQSFK
+796 GSFK
-801 IRVTTSEKEWDNE
+801 IRANNKWDDA
-814 KNYGTGVDGKD
+814 KNYGMKGGAQT
-825 REGVYTDMAIPVY
+825 VYTDMKLELE
-838 TGGDSGNIKP
+838 TSGGSGNITP
-848 AKAGTYDIYF
+848 AESGTYDIYF
-858 DLNNK
+858 DLNK
-863 QVYVMTAGKSIKD
+863 KLGYVMTVGKSISE
-876 AADYEEYIAPVEGL
+876 AAEFKAYVKPKNKYS
-890 TEHEWAVIGTF
+890 WAVIGSF
-901 SNNWKH
+901 SNDWKH
-907 EYSTPMTIKGDYAV
+907 EYSTPMTIEGDYAV
-921 AKGVTIANGDEFKFA
+921 AKGVTLANGDEFKFA
-936 ADKAWALSY
+936 ADKSWTLSY
-945 GSACDVNIDTKYRTY
+945 GSGCDVNVDKKYTTY

-968 VGEAGTYDI
+968 VGDAGAYNI
-977 YFSMVNATFY
+977 YFSMVEGDDSFY
-987 MEEHVEAVETE
+987 MEKYVEAEPK
-998 GGCDDFDT
+998 
-1006 ISNTNT
+1006 
-1012 SYVKTTTKAGW
+1012 YVK
-1023 VAVNSAIF
+1023 V
-1031 KGGTSNSSPAF
+1031 
-1042 KMIGVDSNR
+1042 
-1051 ALCMNGKTSAK
+1051 TSAPTDTDWTGK
-1062 GTITSPTLTT
+1062 YLIVMNDNKIHSKLSGKDLIAEYTGTITEDEVNAADVDAYAMTITKSTTDGKYYMTYPDGKYFGITAKNTSNALANPFDLTIKYTSKGVEIISTLSGTDYILYSNNKQYFRCYVSKAGNNTYALPTL
-1072 GCGTLKF
+1072 
-1079 NYGLPFSDTK
+1079 Y
-1089 IKFSVEIMQNGAVVK
+1089 
-1104 TFTVQN
+1104 
-1110 LSATKL
+1110 
-1116 TKYSFEEAVNVT
+1116 KYTE
-1128 GDFQIVFKN
+1128 
-1137 LSPSSSTSNKD
+1137 
-1148 RTAIWDV
+1148 
-1155 EWTGYAE
+1155 